1 MKISIRFLKKHGA
14 CVGQVELFRETF
26 GSGVHETTIENLAQA
41 VNARL
46 TIDWLEQFI
55 PPGPIRAEYERQRV
69 PIWAEYERQR
79 APILAEYERQHAPIL
94 AEYERQRAPILAEYE
109 RQRALIRAE
118 YERQHALILSA
129 ALQGVES

>member
-1 MKISIRFLKKHGA
+1 MKISTRFLKKHGA
-14 CVGQVELFRETF
+14 CVEQVELFRETF
-26 GSGVHETTIENLAQA
+26 GSCVHETTIENLTQA

-69 PIWAEYERQR
+69 LIWAEYERQR
-79 APILAEYERQHAPIL
+79 APILAEYERQHAPIW
-94 AEYERQRAPILAEYE
+94 AEYKRQHAP
-109 RQRALIRAE
+109 IRAE
-118 YERQHALILSA
+118 YKRQHALILSA

>member
-1 MKISIRFLKKHGA
+1 MKISTRFLKKHGA
-14 CVGQVELFRETF
+14 CVEQVELFRETF

-79 APILAEYERQHAPIL
+79 APILAEYERQHAPIW
-94 AEYERQRAPILAEYE
+94 AEYKRQHAP
-109 RQRALIRAE
+109 IRAE
-118 YERQHALILSA
+118 YKRQHALILSA